1 MLVLFLL
8 FLYCSVPVSAS
19 NGDASVHRAVQILVE
34 YLFEQ
39 TYGQQR
45 NITAA
50 ESDKVLSSLLVVH
63 NLSLT
68 GIKEVSK

>member
-8 FLYCSVPVSAS
+8 SLYCSVPVSAS
-19 NGDASVHRAVQILVE
+19 NGDGSVHKAVQILVE
-34 YLFEQ
+34 FLLEQ

-50 ESDKVLSSLLVVH
+50 ESDKVLSSLLEVH